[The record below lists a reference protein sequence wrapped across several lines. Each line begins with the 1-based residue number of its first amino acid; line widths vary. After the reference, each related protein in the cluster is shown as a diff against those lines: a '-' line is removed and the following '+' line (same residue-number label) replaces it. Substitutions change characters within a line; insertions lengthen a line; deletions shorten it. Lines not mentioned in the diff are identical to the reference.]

1 ILLKTDLWFLHR
13 TFDNKLPFQDGGQ
26 VDLIRSYYGFNSK
39 AIYHINFRK
48 TLYKIMFGIEM
59 NNLFDSRKRYDN
71 LTGTRGNMV
80 YNSDEKFLMGASY
93 LQCQA
98 TLDNHQLYFGA
109 RIDYNQI
116 KLKDNFF
123 ESDSLDNKSVYK
135 NLTPLFGYRYQ
146 FNEKL
151 ASFVNYTTHFET
163 PTLYEIGNSSELNPQ
178 QSAVGEIGFIS
189 ESNRSEYIEI
199 VLFKSKT
206 TSEIIPFEIENEPGR
221 SYFKNAGSTTREGLE
236 LSLRKNITQKSN
248 LQFIHT
254 FTNYRFVNFNSNGNV
269 LNGNYFPAIP
279 RYFGK
284 LNFLNELNR
293 NTEFDLEIYY
303 AGKVFLDDN
312 NTSSTSNYMLA
323 SLNVKRKLI
332 LFDRHATIFCY
343 IENIFN
349 TPYSSNI
356 RMNAWGGRFF
366 EPGPTRRYSIG
377 IKF

>member
-1 ILLKTDLWFLHR
+1 
-13 TFDNKLPFQDGGQ
+13 
-26 VDLIRSYYGFNSK
+26 
-39 AIYHINFRK
+39 
-48 TLYKIMFGIEM
+48 M
-59 NNLFDSRKRYDN
+59 
-71 LTGTRGNMV
+71 
-80 YNSDEKFLMGASY
+80 
-93 LQCQA
+93 
-98 TLDNHQLYFGA
+98 
-109 RIDYNQI
+109 
-116 KLKDNFF
+116 
-123 ESDSLDNKSVYK
+123 
-135 NLTPLFGYRYQ
+135 
-146 FNEKL
+146 
-151 ASFVNYTTHFET
+151 
-163 PTLYEIGNSSELNPQ
+163 
-178 QSAVGEIGFIS
+178 
-189 ESNRSEYIEI
+189 
-199 VLFKSKT
+199 
-206 TSEIIPFEIENEPGR
+206 ENEPGR
-221 SYFKNAGSTTREGLE
+221 SYFKNAGSTTRTGLE

-332 LFDRHATIFCY
+332 LFDRNATIFCY